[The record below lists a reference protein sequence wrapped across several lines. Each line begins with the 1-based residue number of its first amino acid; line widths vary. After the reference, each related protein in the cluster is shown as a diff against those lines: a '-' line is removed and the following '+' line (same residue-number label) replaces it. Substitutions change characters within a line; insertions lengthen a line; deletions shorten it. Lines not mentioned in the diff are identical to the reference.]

1 MLTTQELTISSC
13 ISISLMII
21 CWLVGY
27 LNYSFL
33 WIIFA
38 IIGHIV
44 KTITTKNREE
54 KRTALQILASQEREA
69 ILAQLDLKQNDLPAW
84 VQFPDTE
91 RVLWLNKVIQQLWPY
106 IGEYSKKFLVEIIE
120 PQVRAQMPS
129 PFKSFKFI
137 KIDMG
142 DLSCRVGGLKVYTKN
157 VGRDKIIVD
166 MDVSYAGD
174 ADFTVN
180 VCGFNGGMNQVVLT
194 GKVRCICQPLLP
206 FPPMIGGISAS
217 FIDLPKFDFNL
228 TGMGEFGN
236 LPGLTNAIRTVV
248 NQQLRDM
255 CVLPNKIFVPLAP
268 EVDMTT
274 LYFPEPDGVVLIK
287 VMEARNLEN
296 RDISIIIKDK
306 SDPYVEIKIGAAYFR
321 TKTIDN
327 NLNPKWNEEFEAIVE
342 QASLQS
348 VRFEVFDEDKTG
360 SDEEL
365 GRLTVATEKIQN
377 QKSIDKWYYLE
388 GCKHGDIHVAF
399 EWLALRSDPL
409 YLTKPIYLS
418 NSKLYSQGINDL
430 RKSEPRC
437 LVMVF
442 VDNVNDLP
450 YPKAHLEPSPFI
462 KIQLDNQVQTTP
474 IKLNTINP
482 LYQSKFSF
490 FINGPHDKSLLF
502 TAIDDGTKRTLGEL
516 SIPLNNVIREPNME
530 YFQQTF
536 YLSHGVTQSA
546 IVLTIRVRALEP
558 SSVTGNNGL
567 NSKNKGE
574 FYGSGQHIER
584 ADKNEFGKILV
595 ENNQKATTTI
605 LNSDKVE
612 TLQRENGEI
621 IFADPVISIE
631 TENSK
636 NSNNLSPTKSLK
648 SPGSITSMIS
658 DTGSTVSR
666 RKGILS
672 KLTTKKHDLAKGS
685 LNTSFIERG
694 DPQLAISLRFDKR
707 KFSLQLE
714 IVGAKDL
721 IPVEKNG
728 HIKSYV
734 NVKLF
739 EIGKEGPVSKQS
751 TNAIEDTYNPE
762 YNGLFQF
769 SIVPEHLKN
778 YVFRFEVKDS
788 TNYGIFKKPPL
799 LGWIDYKLNDFR
811 IDEELTSYWMV
822 LKRDGDLR

>member
-1 MLTTQELTISSC
+1 MVF
-13 ISISLMII
+13 
-21 CWLVGY
+21 CWLVGHF
-27 LNYSFL
+27 NGSFF
-33 WIIFA
+33 WIVCFIL
-38 IIGHIV
+38 GHIV
-44 KTITTKNREE
+44 KTISTKRRDE

-106 IGEYSKKFLVEIIE
+106 IGEYSKKFMIEMIE

-129 PFKSFKFI
+129 PFKSFKFL

-142 DLSCRVGGLKVYTKN
+142 DLPCRVGGLKVYTKN

-180 VCGFNGGMNQVVLT
+180 ACGFNGGMNQIILT
-194 GKVRCICQPLLP
+194 GKVRCVCQPLLP

-236 LPGLTNAIRTVV
+236 LPGLTNAIRTIV
-248 NQQLRDM
+248 NQQIRDM

-268 EVDMTT
+268 DIDMTS
-274 LYFPEPDGVVLIK
+274 LYFPEPDGVILIK
-287 VMEARNLEN
+287 VIEAKNLEN
-296 RDISIIIKDK
+296 RDISILIKDK
-306 SDPYVEIKIGAAYFR
+306 SDPYTEIKIGASYFR

-327 NLNPKWNEEFEAIVE
+327 NLNPKWNEEFEAVVE
-342 QASLQS
+342 QSSLQN
-348 VRFEVFDEDKTG
+348 VRFELFDEDKTS

-365 GRLTVATEKIQN
+365 GRLSVSTEKIRN
-377 QKSIDKWYYLE
+377 EKSIDKWYYLE
-388 GCKHGDIHVAF
+388 GCKHGDIHLGF
-399 EWLALRSDPL
+399 EWLTLRSNPL
-409 YLTKPIYLS
+409 YLTKPIYLN
-418 NSKLYSQGINDL
+418 NSKLYGPGAYGPRNN
-430 RKSEPRC
+430 ETRC

-442 VDNVNDLP
+442 IDNVNSLP
-450 YPKAHLEPSPFI
+450 YPKVNLEPSPFI
-462 KIQLDNQVQTTP
+462 KVQLDKQIQNTP
-474 IKLNTINP
+474 VKLNTINP
-482 LYQSKFSF
+482 LYQTKFSF
-490 FINGPHDKSLLF
+490 FVNGPQEKSLTL

-516 SIPLNNVIREPNME
+516 NVLLSNVIREPNME

-536 YLSHGVTQSA
+536 YLTQGVTQSA
-546 IVLTIRVRALEP
+546 IVLTIRIRALEP
-558 SSVTGNNGL
+558 SSVTGDNGL
-567 NSKNKGE
+567 NVQNKGE
-574 FYGSGQHIER
+574 FYGSGKHIER
-584 ADKNEFGKILV
+584 ADKDELAKLV
-595 ENNQKATTTI
+595 VEKNQGATTTVFT
-605 LNSDKVE
+605 SDKVE
-612 TLQRENGEI
+612 TLQRENGD
-621 IFADPVISIE
+621 IFFANPAISID
-631 TENSK
+631 TK
-636 NSNNLSPTKSLK
+636 NNTHSDNNLSPTKSLK
-648 SPGSITSMIS
+648 SPGSITSMVS

-694 DPQLAISLRFDKR
+694 DPQLSISLRFDKK

-714 IVGAKDL
+714 ILAAKDL

-751 TNAIEDTYNPE
+751 TNAVEDSYNPE

-811 IDEELTSYWMV
+811 LDEELNCYWMV